1 MNGFSME
8 QQELIPHLF
17 RTEFR
22 KIVAVLGKHFG
33 AGHLDV
39 AEDLA
44 SDTFAAALETWPYR
58 GIPANPTA
66 WLYAVARNKALN
78 YLRRNRHFTREVADQ
93 LKKDPD
99 DFQESEIDL
108 SEGNIRDS
116 QLQMLFAVCHP
127 AISVPAQVGLALRI
141 LCGFGIDEIATA
153 FLTNKET
160 VNKRLFRA
168 RETLRREQ
176 VAIEYPGEGEIESR
190 LESVLTTLYLL
201 FSEGYYSESREPV
214 IREDLCA
221 EAMRLTALLLE
232 AGPANSPEANA
243 LFALMSFQAS
253 RLGARQN
260 GSGELI
266 LYQDQDES
274 LWDTALIA
282 QGARYLNLA
291 SRGGCLSRYHLEAGI
306 AYWHTIKEDTREKW
320 ENILYLY
327 NLLLQVAYSPVA
339 ALNRTYAFSKIHGKE
354 AAIREAERL
363 KLSGN
368 PYYFTLLGELHSGL
382 DDEKARMHFE
392 KALELAR
399 TEADRRVIQQRL
411 GIRK

>member
-1 MNGFSME
+1 ME

-33 AGHLDV
+33 AGCLEV

-58 GIPANPTA
+58 GVPANPTA

-78 YLRRNRHFTREVADQ
+78 YLRRHRHFAREVAGRLQ
-93 LKKDPD
+93 KDPD
-99 DFQESEIDL
+99 DFQEWEIDL

-116 QLQMLFAVCHP
+116 QLQMLFAICHP
-127 AISVPAQVGLALRI
+127 AVSVPAQVGLALRI

-160 VNKRLFRA
+160 INKRLFRA
-168 RETLRREQ
+168 RDTLRREQ
-176 VAIEYPGEGEIESR
+176 VAIEFPGESEIGAR
-190 LESVLTTLYLL
+190 LNAVLTTLYLL

-221 EAMRLTALLLE
+221 EAMRLTALLLDNQ
-232 AGPANSPEANA
+232 PTNTPEVHA
-243 LFALMSFQAS
+243 LYALMSFQAS

-260 GSGELI
+260 DSGELI

-274 LWDTALIA
+274 RWDAGLIS
-282 QGARYLNLA
+282 QGARHLNA
-291 SRGGCLSRYHLEAGI
+291 AARGSRLSRYHLEAGI
-306 AYWHTIKEDTREKW
+306 AYWHTIKGDTREKW
-320 ENILYLY
+320 ENILQLY

-339 ALNRTYAFSKIHGKE
+339 ALNRTYAFSKIYGKE

-363 KLSGN
+363 KLSEN
-368 PYYFTLLGELHSGL
+368 PYYFTLLGELYSGL

-392 KALELAR
+392 QALELAR

>member
-1 MNGFSME
+1 ME

-176 VAIEYPGEGEIESR
+176 VAIEFPGEGEIESR

-260 GSGELI
+260 DSGELI

-339 ALNRTYAFSKIHGKE
+339 ALNRTYAFSKIYGKE

>member
-176 VAIEYPGEGEIESR
+176 VAIEFPGEGEIESR

-354 AAIREAERL
+354 AAIGEAERL

-368 PYYFTLLGELHSGL
+368 PYYFTLLGELHTGL

-399 TEADRRVIQQRL
+399 TEADRRTIQEKLR
-411 GIRK
+411 G

>member
-1 MNGFSME
+1 ME

-176 VAIEYPGEGEIESR
+176 VAIEFPGEGEIESR

-274 LWDTALIA
+274 LWDAALIA

-291 SRGGCLSRYHLEAGI
+291 SRGSRLSRYHLEAGI

-368 PYYFTLLGELHSGL
+368 PYYFTLLGELHTGS
-382 DDEKARMHFE
+382 DDEKARVYFE

-399 TEADRRVIQQRL
+399 TKADRRTIQEKLR
-411 GIRK
+411 G

>member
-1 MNGFSME
+1 ME

-78 YLRRNRHFTREVADQ
+78 YLHRNRHFTREVADQ

-291 SRGGCLSRYHLEAGI
+291 SRGSRLSRYHLEAGI

-368 PYYFTLLGELHSGL
+368 PYYFTLLGELHTGS
-382 DDEKARMHFE
+382 DDEKARVYFE

-399 TEADRRVIQQRL
+399 TKADRRTIQEKLR
-411 GIRK
+411 G

>member
-1 MNGFSME
+1 ME

-22 KIVAVLGKHFG
+22 KIIAVLGKHFG

-78 YLRRNRHFTREVADQ
+78 YLHRNRHFTREVADQ

-176 VAIEYPGEGEIESR
+176 VAIEFPGEGEIESR

-274 LWDTALIA
+274 LWDDALIA

-291 SRGGCLSRYHLEAGI
+291 SRGSRLSRYHLEAGI

-339 ALNRTYAFSKIHGKE
+339 ALNRTYAYSKIHGKE

-368 PYYFTLLGELHSGL
+368 PYYFTLLGELHTGS

-399 TEADRRVIQQRL
+399 TEADRRTIQEKLR
-411 GIRK
+411 G

>member
-274 LWDTALIA
+274 LWDAALIA

-368 PYYFTLLGELHSGL
+368 PYYFTLLGELHTGS
-382 DDEKARMHFE
+382 DDEKARVYFE

-399 TEADRRVIQQRL
+399 TKADRRTIQEKLR
-411 GIRK
+411 G